1 MQGDGLGAHKYS
13 RSGMWK
19 GCFTGWDMMDAVAHS
34 GRLLGGQSTDWFCA
48 AFQAFLPGQAQRI
61 QAVRRIVGRLM
72 VG

>member
-1 MQGDGLGAHKYS
+1 MMVWVLINIPDREL
-13 RSGMWK
+13 WE